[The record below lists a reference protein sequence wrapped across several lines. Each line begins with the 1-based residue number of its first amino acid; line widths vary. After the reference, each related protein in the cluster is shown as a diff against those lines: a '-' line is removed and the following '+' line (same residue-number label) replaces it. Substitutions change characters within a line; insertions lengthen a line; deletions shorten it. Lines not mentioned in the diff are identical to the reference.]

1 MNSGIGYGITMAAGL
16 LLSAVL
22 YILRARHKGLPAFR
36 SMAGFAA
43 GILLAYACAKLVYLA
58 FFHSSLTGQ
67 GLNMLVRLIPG
78 EFSFVSGCIGFCLGI
93 ILPYLRRKD
102 RIPTVLDAWA
112 VPGCLMA
119 AFARFAEIFLDQ
131 SGLAELYDMGL
142 PDIEDGS
149 LLACFP
155 FAVGDDYG
163 MWYFAVSTLAAILIL
178 AVLLFTRIR
187 ESSMRGFTEDAGM
200 SFSYAAFLL
209 CCIRFFLELPRI
221 ESLVFY
227 FVHVEQVLAALVMIF
242 LTVRICRRRK
252 AQTGKFPRWPLVLL
266 SVCIIVNGLTQFLRD
281 KPSKFESLMP
291 ESVYWWICDNL
302 SPFCYSVYLLTAI
315 ALVIGYL
322 VLDSRLRAGY
332 RKSTISNPEVAA

>member
-1 MNSGIGYGITMAAGL
+1 MNSVLGYGMTMAAGL
-16 LLSAVL
+16 ILSAVL
-22 YILRARHKGLPAFR
+22 FILRSRRKNLPVFR
-36 SMAGFAA
+36 SAAGFAA
-43 GILLAYACAKLVYLA
+43 GILLAYFCAKLVYIA
-58 FFHSSLTGQ
+58 FFHSSLAGQ
-67 GLNMLVRLIPG
+67 GFSMLVRLVPG
-78 EFSFVSGCIGFCLGI
+78 EFSFVSGCAGFCLGI
-93 ILPYLRRKD
+93 ILPYLRQKD
-102 RIPTVLDAWA
+102 RIPAVLDAWA

-149 LLACFP
+149 LLARFP

-178 AVLLFTRIR
+178 VVLLFTRLRENGIR
-187 ESSMRGFTEDAGM
+187 GITEDSGM
-200 SFSYAAFLL
+200 SFTYAAFLL

-221 ESLVFY
+221 ESLIFY
-227 FVHVEQVLAALVMIF
+227 FVHVEQVFAALIMIF
-242 LTVRICRRRK
+242 MIVRICRRRK
-252 AQTGKFPRWPLVLL
+252 AQTGKFPTWPLILL

-281 KPSKFESLMP
+281 KPSKFEPLMP
-291 ESVYWWICDNL
+291 ESVYWWISDNL
-302 SPFCYSVYLLTAI
+302 SPFCYSVYLLTTL

-332 RKSTISNPEVAA
+332 RKNTISDREVSA